1 MTVHQA
7 SKDINKKPY
16 QRKERVATQLQQALA
31 AHLATRVLDPRLR
44 GVTVVEV
51 DCSPDLRRA
60 TVYVDAPEDAQ
71 CTYLSVLRSASAHL
85 RQTLATQLALRVVP
99 KLHFRSAVRQQEA
112 CRLLHLLDAIPV
124 SEPLAE

>member
-31 AHLATRVLDPRLR
+31 AHLATRVLDPRLQ

-60 TVYVDAPEDAQ
+60 TVYVSEPDDARSA
-71 CTYLSVLRSASAHL
+71 YLSVLQSASTHL
-85 RQTLATQLALRVVP
+85 RLMLAKQLALRVVP
-99 KLHFRSAVRQQEA
+99 KLHFRAADRQEAA
-112 CRLLHLLDAIPV
+112 CRLLHLLDAIPAV
-124 SEPLAE
+124 GSLTE

>member
-31 AHLATRVLDPRLR
+31 AHLATRVLDPRLQ

-60 TVYVDAPEDAQ
+60 TVYVNGPDSAQ
-71 CTYLSVLRSASAHL
+71 GSFLPVLQSASAHL
-85 RQTLATQLALRVVP
+85 RQTLAKQLALRVVP
-99 KLHFRSAVRQQEA
+99 KLHFCPADRQEQA

-124 SEPLAE
+124 AAPLTE

>member
-7 SKDINKKPY
+7 SRDINKKPY

-31 AHLATRVLDPRLR
+31 VHLATRALDPRLH

-60 TVYVDAPEDAQ
+60 TVYVNAPDNAQ
-71 CTYLSVLRSASAHL
+71 GSFLAVLQSASTHL
-85 RQTLATQLALRVVP
+85 RQTLAKQLALRVVP
-99 KLHFRSAVRQQEA
+99 KLHFRSADRQEQA
-112 CRLLHLLDAIPV
+112 CRLLHLLDAIPEATT
-124 SEPLAE
+124 STE